1 MVRPAKTSCIIGSFF
16 LLAVIS
22 AIFFTVRPQTA
33 HGARDSCPL
42 SPTQK
47 VRAVKAFKGLAP
59 IFQEPR
65 CLNCHGAV
73 NPFSRDGG
81 HGGGYI
87 NIREEAK
94 KFLQLPDFQ
103 STLTTG
109 SDPTGSIT
117 AKTIAGL
124 KEMAE
129 SPTEISD
136 NDLIRR
142 KGFDPMRKA
151 CKECHIFSWIIP
163 MRHNHFAG
171 RSAKQM
177 CVHMKT
183 SSLTNRPDLFLRH
196 MQDDE
201 LVLEGFKG
209 RKGLLEAGGA
219 EPPHM
224 SFATLVKYANDW
236 IDAMGGKFHDPPDCG
251 CTAEGIVLEFKS
263 HIVQEALNLPSPP
276 YGMFMSSNGFDAHV
290 EATVPLQHTD
300 DRGWV
305 GEGMMQYNT
314 RTLTQPAAC
323 EIRTQGTGTTTFH
336 VNGGSISSD
345 PEPFAVNLI
354 ILPGQSGE
362 VAETHCV
369 GSNDQKLKE
378 LMAKAN
384 PGVPLANEARVVSKG
399 GGWSGAFNVTRFTRF
414 NRAKGGY
421 EIGGWT
427 PGQDSDV
434 IAKKTI
440 RVNCSLG
447 LQTCREVT
455 ELTIKQA
462 PSLDTG
468 P

>member
-1 MVRPAKTSCIIGSFF
+1 MVRPTKISCIIGFFF
-16 LLAVIS
+16 LSFVI
-22 AIFFTVRPQTA
+22 AIVFTARPQSA

-87 NIREEAK
+87 DIQAETK
-94 KFLQLPDFQ
+94 KFLTQPDFQ
-103 STLTTG
+103 SSLTTG
-109 SDPTGSIT
+109 SDPTGAIT
-117 AKTIAGL
+117 VKTTAGL
-124 KEMAE
+124 KQIAE
-129 SPTEISD
+129 SPTQISD
-136 NDLIRR
+136 NDLIRQ
-142 KGFDPMRKA
+142 KAFDPMRA
-151 CKECHIFSWIIP
+151 VCKECHIFAWIIP
-163 MRHNHFAG
+163 MRHNHFVG

-183 SSLTNRPDLFLRH
+183 SSLTNQPDLFLRH

-209 RKGLLEAGGA
+209 RKGLLEAGGV
-219 EPPHM
+219 EPPRM
-224 SFATLVKYANDW
+224 SFATVVKYANDW

-251 CTAEGIVLEFKS
+251 CTAEGLLLEFKS
-263 HIVQEALNLPSPP
+263 HIVQEPLNIVSGFGLQ
-276 YGMFMSSNGFDAHV
+276 MSSNGFDAHV
-290 EATVPLQHTD
+290 EAIVPLEYTEDH
-300 DRGWV
+300 GWV
-305 GEGMMQYNT
+305 GEGEMQYHT
-314 RTLTQPAAC
+314 RTTTQRAQC
-323 EIRTQGTGTTTFH
+323 ELRVQGTGKTTFQ
-336 VNGGSISSD
+336 VKEGSISSA
-345 PEPFAVNLI
+345 PEPFAVNLT

-362 VAETHCV
+362 TAETICT
-369 GSNDQKLKE
+369 SANTPRKLKE
-378 LMAKAN
+378 LLESQGAQVGDAHTVTKA
-384 PGVPLANEARVVSKG
+384 
-399 GGWSGAFNVTRFTRF
+399 GGWSGAFNVTRFKTF
-414 NRAKGGY
+414 NWSKKGY

-427 PGQDSDV
+427 PGQDSEV

-447 LQTCREVT
+447 MQTCREVT
-455 ELTIKQA
+455 ELTLKHA
-462 PSLDTG
+462 PSLDKG

>member
-1 MVRPAKTSCIIGSFF
+1 MLRLTKMSCIIGSFV
-16 LLAVIS
+16 LLTVIS
-22 AIFFTVRPQTA
+22 AVFFTVRPQTA

-59 IFQEPR
+59 VFQEPR

-81 HGGGYI
+81 HGGGHI
-87 NIREEAK
+87 DIQEETK

-103 STLTTG
+103 SALTTG

-129 SPTEISD
+129 SPTEITD

-142 KGFDPMRKA
+142 KAFDPMRKV
-151 CKECHIFSWIIP
+151 CKECHIFSWVIP
-163 MRHNHFAG
+163 MRHNHFLG

-183 SSLTNRPDLFLRH
+183 SSLTNQPDLFLRH

-209 RKGLLEAGGA
+209 RKGLLEAGSV
-219 EPPHM
+219 EPPGM

-263 HIVQEALNLPSPP
+263 HIVQEPWNFMHPQF
-276 YGMFMSSNGFDAHV
+276 GMQMSSNGFDAQV
-290 EATVPLQHTD
+290 EATVPLRLRED
-300 DRGWV
+300 DGQWV
-305 GEGMMQYNT
+305 GEGVMQYAT
-314 RTLTQPAAC
+314 RTTTQPAQC
-323 EIRTQGTGTTTFH
+323 EIRIHGTGSTTFH

-362 VAETHCV
+362 TAETICT
-369 GSNDQKLKE
+369 SPNTPRKLKE
-378 LMAKAN
+378 LLESQGAQVGNAHAVTKA
-384 PGVPLANEARVVSKG
+384 
-399 GGWSGAFNVTRFTRF
+399 GGWSSAFNVTRFTRF

-434 IAKKTI
+434 
-440 RVNCSLG
+440 
-447 LQTCREVT
+447 
-455 ELTIKQA
+455 
-462 PSLDTG
+462 TG
-468 P
+468 NF